1 MECLNQKIC
10 RKKPP
15 FVDRTDVSDVD
26 RTGRLHRQSTFDLTH
41 CAAGDAA
48 PGEAQPGSTLFTH
61 WATWVWLCQQDM
73 SAVAPRG
80 HRMCTHLDIQGLSH
94 NPPLC
99 VADYCLVP
107 CTPPLHATHVQAR
120 SFVVVEIVCISIYYK
135 NLCERPLL
143 PHYIKHHTC
152 VLLIPNGCAIRKC
165 VSCVLCAHTKQHLQ
179 LRSVCC
185 P

>member
-1 MECLNQKIC
+1 MLLKYYEHISAVVSTGHERCCNQV
-10 RKKPP
+10 RDMYTQE
-15 FVDRTDVSDVD
+15 VRHNT
-26 RTGRLHRQSTFDLTH
+26 TRLF
-41 CAAGDAA
+41 
-48 PGEAQPGSTLFTH
+48 QPGSLFIH

-143 PHYIKHHTC
+143 LHYIKHHTC
-152 VLLIPNGCAIRKC
+152 VLLSANGCAIRKC

>member
-1 MECLNQKIC
+1 MSAADRRTSQMWTA
-10 RKKPP
+10 
-15 FVDRTDVSDVD
+15 RTDF
-26 RTGRLHRQSTFDLTH
+26 TGSQHFAQLTLQPVMQPW
-41 CAAGDAA
+41 D
-48 PGEAQPGSTLFTH
+48 EAESGPTLFTH

-80 HRMCTHLDIQGLSH
+80 HRMCTHLDIQGLRD

-165 VSCVLCAHTKQHLQ
+165 VSCVLSAHTKQHLQ